1 MKARYFSMLA
11 AAMLLA
17 SCAKEALTEK
27 PEVSTGKTVLTVGLP
42 NEGKTYMSDAVEG
55 VRTVYWSNG
64 DQIAANGVASV
75 ALSGLEPGETSAT
88 FTFEGLLNTPYF
100 LAYPASIWNDA
111 MHVTLPAIQSYKSGN
126 VADGMLPMAGYSE
139 DGLNATI
146 NHLCAILQIKIKRET
161 AAHAEERSGTVDEDN
176 IIAVRF
182 KGKNSEKV
190 NGTFSIDYT
199 EDPITLATATGNTSE
214 QEVRVVKSQATS
226 TSTAIE
232 YYLVVPARTYENGF
246 DIIVQDVNGH
256 IMTKSKASSWTGE
269 AGKLYKMPEFEF
281 VPTTTEIGVEIN
293 SAETLIQFATAYN
306 DNEYAELGS
315 SLVATVTA
323 DITFDA
329 TTSAQFNET
338 GGIGTSDNGH
348 VDTNCFNGI
357 FDGGNHTISGLQAT
371 VPLFAYTGAYGDVK
385 NLTLNDDCS
394 FTFTHQNDAEGM
406 FGAIV
411 GYHKGTIDNV
421 KVAADVS
428 LADKTGVTNM
438 TSLGGLVGYANG
450 GVIQNGSE
458 YSGLISTPD
467 GFEST
472 KKLIIGG
479 LAGRIK
485 SSSSNITGSYFK
497 GAISNAAEIT
507 STDTANPYLIIGGVV
522 GFVDGGAS
530 VSSSNSTADHADE
543 ASAYSDFNGK
553 IVNKTTVAY
562 NSAVGGI
569 VGELNNGIV
578 SSCTNAATIAC
589 SVYRTDDN
597 CCYMKSGGI
606 VGKVN
611 ATGTVTGCTNNGTV
625 QHRSNPKNQDL
636 GGIAGY
642 NAGTISNCTN
652 NAAVNQMT
660 TGQSARAG
668 RYVYLGGVIGENIAN
683 NKVSDVHNTADLQ
696 ISSMEDDEHS
706 LECIGGVIGYNKG
719 IVVGGASK
727 DITNSGQ
734 VYHSPIFTQ
743 QFQGYNLGG
752 IVGLTE
758 AAVKNAKNTGRT
770 YFRWNGSP
778 TLGASKVYLGGIA
791 GRASGASS
799 TIENCENVVDAGVE
813 NSAQVY
819 LYLPANI
826 SYSGNYIGGIVG
838 LTDATNP
845 VKDCTNGGE
854 VRTAA
859 GASTVPVTDIK
870 MGGIIGKMTGSGT
883 VDNAD
888 NSGRV
893 RINFAV
899 AEDGHSGN
907 YLGGIIGY
915 ITNESD
921 VTVTGCDNSGQVDI
935 TNGAGLVQDH
945 IASGVVGR
953 MDAPGSITSCKNN
966 GGAIQ
971 MLITKN
977 SVGPRDL
984 YAAGVLGYSDSDVTI
999 SGCSNSG
1006 AISGGNETR
1015 VDGKAY
1021 YTGGI
1026 VAYLKGSSKIL
1037 NCSNTGSTVSTHAG
1051 NNDTIGSTTL
1061 TGGIAGFVEGTSE
1074 NPIEIGGTTG
1084 CTINTSA
1091 ELSALRGWIAGVA
1104 AYAKYVQISNCTVES
1119 IIGGGCAARGA
1130 GGIVGKA
1137 EYCTING
1144 SLYNGSQI
1152 KANQI
1157 QNSTGLGGIVG
1168 NMSNST
1174 VDGCSCY
1181 ATQFLLSNSGRPVG
1195 GIVGVSGSN
1204 NTIQN
1209 CHYKPSV
1216 DTPKAGTTVTATI
1229 IGSGSYTDG
1238 GGNAADL

>member
-1 MKARYFSMLA
+1 MKKTSIFFAIATIALFSACRKENFNA
-11 AAMLLA
+11 A
-17 SCAKEALTEK
+17 E
-27 PEVSTGKTVLTVGLP
+27 STPGAVTVIGVGINDVKTTMGAP
-42 NEGKTYMSDAVEG
+42 VEG
-55 VRTVYWSNG
+55 TRKIYWANG
-64 DQIAANGVASV
+64 DQLQANDLTSAALADLPEECTSARFTFDGTLTYPANLLYPADYYKDESTITLPLEQPVTPKV
-75 ALSGLEPGETSAT
+75 ALYGYMSEEGDAQMSA
-88 FTFEGLLNTPYF
+88 L
-100 LAYPASIWNDA
+100 LAYVHIPLTQGEDKDEIKTMTVESL
-111 MHVTLPAIQSYKSGN
+111 TE
-126 VADGMLPMAGYSE
+126 GYCLGG
-139 DGLNATI
+139 DFT
-146 NHLCAILQIKIKRET
+146 
-161 AAHAEERSGTVDEDN
+161 
-176 IIAVRF
+176 
-182 KGKNSEKV
+182 
-190 NGTFSIDYT
+190 IDYKT
-199 EDPITLATATGNTSE
+199 GALTPVAGASNKVSVLFNKPLNPEKATDFFA
-214 QEVRVVKSQATS
+214 A
-226 TSTAIE
+226 
-232 YYLVVPARTYENGF
+232 VPAGENVKLSVKF
-246 DIIVQDVNGH
+246 RDSQGH
-256 IMTKSKASSWTGE
+256 CMTKTVTRTFA
-269 AGKLYKMPEFEF
+269 AGKVVSLPNTEF
-281 VPTTTEIGVEIN
+281 VPATTEFDVVITTAAQFV
-293 SAETLIQFATAYN
+293 QFAKDYN
-306 DNEYAELGS
+306 DGKFNNPLVQLGS
-315 SLVATVTA
+315 
-323 DITFDA
+323 DIVFDE

-338 GGIGTSDNGH
+338 GGIGTPDNGH
-348 VDTNCFNGI
+348 GDTNYFNGI
-357 FDGGNHTISGLQAT
+357 FDGNNYTISGLEAT
-371 VPLFAYTGAYGDVK
+371 VPVFAYTGKDGDVK

-394 FTFTHQNDAEGM
+394 FTFTHKNDGEGT

-411 GYHKGTIDNV
+411 GYHKGTIDNI

-428 LADKTGVTNM
+428 LADKTDVTNM

-458 YSGLISTPD
+458 YSGLISTPN
-467 GFEST
+467 GFKST

-485 SSSSNITGSYFK
+485 TSSSNITGSYFK

-543 ASAYSDFNGK
+543 ASAYNGFNGK

-569 VGELNNGIV
+569 VGELNNGTV
-578 SSCTNAATIAC
+578 SSCTNAANIAC
-589 SVYRTDDN
+589 SVYRTGDN
-597 CCYMKSGGI
+597 CRYMKSGGI

-611 ATGTVTGCTNNGTV
+611 ENGTVTGCTNNGKV
-625 QHRSNPKNQDL
+625 EHRSNPKYQDL

-652 NAAVNQMT
+652 TEAVNQMT
-660 TGQSARAG
+660 SGQTAKAG
-668 RYVYLGGVIGENIAN
+668 RYVYLGGVIGENIAD
-683 NKVSDVHNTADLQ
+683 NKVSDVHNKKAALQ
-696 ISSMEDDEHS
+696 ISSMEDNENS

-727 DITNSGQ
+727 DITNSGE
-734 VYHSPIFTQ
+734 VYHSPIFTK

-758 AAVKNAKNTGRT
+758 AAVKNAKNTGRA
-770 YFRWNGSP
+770 YFRWKDAT

-791 GRASGASS
+791 GRASGALS
-799 TIENCENVVDAGVE
+799 TIENCENVVEAGVD

-859 GASTVPVTDIK
+859 GNSTVPVTDIK

-893 RINFAV
+893 RINFTV
-899 AEDGHSGN
+899 AADGHSGN

-915 ITNESD
+915 ITNESA
-921 VTVTGCDNSGQVDI
+921 VTVTGCDNSGPVDI

-953 MDAPGSITSCKNN
+953 MDAPGSITNCKNN

-971 MLITKN
+971 MLITAN
-977 SVGPRDL
+977 NVGPKDL
-984 YAAGVLGYSDSDVTI
+984 YAAGVLGYSVSDVTI

-1006 AISGGNETR
+1006 AISGGNSTA
-1015 VDGKAY
+1015 VAGTAY

-1051 NNDTIGSTTL
+1051 NNDTIGSTSL

-1074 NPIEIGGTTG
+1074 NPIEIGGTIG

-1091 ELSALRGWIAGVA
+1091 ALSATRGWIAGVV
-1104 AYAKYVQISNCTVES
+1104 AYAKYVQISKCTVES
-1119 IIGGGCAARGA
+1119 IVGGGCAARGA

-1137 EYCTING
+1137 EYCTI
-1144 SLYNGSQI
+1144 SSSYYNGDQI
-1152 KANQI
+1152 KSNQI
-1157 QNSTGLGGIVG
+1157 QANTGEGGIVG
-1168 NMSNST
+1168 NLANST
-1174 VDGCSCY
+1174 IDGCYCY
-1181 ATQFLLSNSGRPVG
+1181 ATKFYNSTSNPFGC
-1195 GIVGVSGSN
+1195 IVGISGSN

-1209 CHYKPSV
+1209 CHYRSVVEGPSAG
-1216 DTPKAGTTVTATI
+1216 KAATAQVA
-1229 IGSGSYTDG
+1229 GSGSFTDG
-1238 GGNAADL
+1238 GGNVADL